1 MVFRNCRLERDFPW
15 LRAGR
20 TVGSVGHSATVL
32 TAATEEAAATD
43 TAATA
48 YVLHVVPAN
57 GGGVDRYVRD
67 ICAHRCQDSIL
78 HVVQEQCVFEAVAAH
93 RFIPIDRERMTDS
106 SVVEAFGQPSLL
118 HAHSTL
124 APVRDRVALLSQA
137 LGIGYVLTLH
147 DVDFAGAFGRV
158 DDDERE
164 ARLDFVRNAAQRIV
178 PSTFISALLSTTLG
192 EATTRQL
199 IENGVD
205 GPTIGS
211 ESATALDT
219 PEQFQIAVVG
229 ALGPHKGLNFLLDVV
244 ALLPLEI
251 RVVIIGYAD
260 GQITPGWLQKD
271 RLWVHG
277 AFEPRDLAGLI
288 RGYGAKIAL
297 FPNRQPESYSYAL
310 SDVWRAGLPALG
322 PAAGAIGERIAR
334 TGAGWTYEA
343 ESSPERVAARVL
355 DCLTGTASLA
365 TYVYEAAAAL
375 LSTGGMVERLNQ
387 QYEKIMGTPQ
397 KLHLD
402 AEVTPHIK
410 ALETVAATHLNGHFF
425 RGELTKLSGDLAF
438 AQTQAANAD
447 QALRTV
453 TEEYD
458 ARGAWIAS
466 LEKSLEEC
474 RTEIARIET
483 ARIAE
488 HEQME
493 DARFNERAQ
502 AEAAR
507 ANDRALS
514 DAARQLDRELAE
526 AVLEHA
532 LAEQRAQAET
542 ARLIAHAAH
551 ERYAAKLQQDVTDT
565 LAVAHQQQ
573 RTIAIRECA
582 LSMIPPFIRR
592 RMLAR
597 AERVTAVRAA

>member
-1 MVFRNCRLERDFPW
+1 MVFRNCRLECDFPW

-32 TAATEEAAATD
+32 TAATAEAAVKD
-43 TAATA
+43 TAAIA

-137 LGIGYVLTLH
+137 LGVDYVLTLH

-164 ARLDFVRNAAQRIV
+164 ARLDFVRNAVQRIV
-178 PSTFISALLSTTLG
+178 PSTFISALLSTALG
-192 EATTRQL
+192 GATTRQL

-205 GPTIGS
+205 VPTIGS
-211 ESATALDT
+211 ESATALHT
-219 PEQFQIAVVG
+219 TEQFQIAVVG

-244 ALLPLEI
+244 ALLPMEI

-271 RLWVHG
+271 RVWVHG

-288 RGYGAKIAL
+288 RGYGARIAL

-310 SDVWRAGLPALG
+310 SDVWRAGMPALG
-322 PAAGAIGERIAR
+322 PAAGAIGERIAH

-343 ESSPERVAARVL
+343 ESSPEWVASRVL
-355 DCLTGTASLA
+355 GCLTGTASLA

-387 QYEKIMGTPQ
+387 QYEKIMRTPQ

-453 TEEYD
+453 TKEYD

-474 RTEIARIET
+474 KAEIARIEA

-493 DARFNERAQ
+493 HARSNERAQ
-502 AEAAR
+502 AEAVR

-526 AVLEHA
+526 AALEHA

-542 ARLIAHAAH
+542 ARVIAHAAH

-573 RTIAIRECA
+573 RTIAIYERA
-582 LSMIPPFIRR
+582 LSMIPPIIRR